1 MSDYSA
7 RVGELFDDQL
17 KGWDLARD
25 NYRQLD
31 NVMTRKFSYPCFDL
45 FVQFNPGRIT
55 SSAAKV
61 DARSIEA
68 RPCFLCEKNRPPQQ
82 RGVAYEDDFVILV
95 NPFPIFRRHLTIVS
109 ESHTDQ
115 RIAPNFVTMLDLAR
129 CLPEYS
135 VFYNGPQ
142 CGASAPDHLHFQAGN
157 RGFMPVE
164 QDFGKKTLCT
174 LQAANEGIEL
184 WSWEEYR
191 RGIMTLRGTDRYA
204 LMRAFE
210 KFYLRFELMQPDRP
224 EPMLN
229 IITCYSDGNWIIHVI
244 PRKLHRPSCF
254 FAEGKDKIVLSPAS
268 VDMGGVLITP
278 REEDYL
284 KITSRDINDILDQV
298 CLTEDEI
305 ESLTSDII

>member
-7 RVGELFDDQL
+7 RVGELFNEQL
-17 KGWDLARD
+17 KEWGLARD
-25 NYRQLD
+25 NYLQLN
-31 NVMTRKFSYPCFDL
+31 NVVTRKFSYPLFDL

-61 DARSIEA
+61 DTRSIEA
-68 RPCFLCEKNRPPQQ
+68 RPCFLCEKNRPAQQ
-82 RGVAYEDDFVILV
+82 RGVEYEDDYIILV
-95 NPFPIFRRHLTIVS
+95 NPFPIFRQHLTIVS
-109 ESHTDQ
+109 EWHIDQ
-115 RIAPNFVTMLDLAR
+115 RIAPNFMTMLDLAR
-129 CLPEYS
+129 SLPEYS

-164 QDFGKKTLCT
+164 SDFGKKALCRI
-174 LQAANEGIEL
+174 QAVNDGIEL

-191 RGIMTLRGTDRYA
+191 RGILTLKGTDKDA
-204 LMRAFE
+204 LTGAFE
-210 KFYLRFELMQPDRP
+210 KFYVRFELMQRDRP

-229 IITCYSDGNWIIHVI
+229 IITYYSEGNWIIHII

-254 FAEGKDKIVLSPAS
+254 FAEGNEKIVLSPAS

-284 KITSRDINDILDQV
+284 KITSGDINDILDEV
-298 CLTEDEI
+298 CLSEDEI

>member
-1 MSDYSA
+1 
-7 RVGELFDDQL
+7 
-17 KGWDLARD
+17 
-25 NYRQLD
+25 
-31 NVMTRKFSYPCFDL
+31 MTRKFSYPYFDL

-61 DARSIEA
+61 DARSIEE
-68 RPCFLCEKNRPPQQ
+68 RPCFLCEKNRPSQQ
-82 RGVAYEDDFVILV
+82 KGVVYEDDFVILV

-115 RIAPNFVTMLDLAR
+115 RIAPNFGTMLNLAR
-129 CLPEYS
+129 SLPQYS

-164 QDFGKKTLCT
+164 RDFGKKILCRI
-174 LQAANEGIEL
+174 QAVNDGIEL

-191 RGIMTLRGTDRYA
+191 RGIMTLKGTDRSA
-204 LMRAFE
+204 LTKAFE
-210 KFYLRFELMQPDRP
+210 KFYLRFEPMQPDRP

-229 IITCYSDGNWIIHVI
+229 IITCYSDGSWIIHVI

-278 REEDYL
+278 REEDYH
-284 KITSRDINDILDQV
+284 KITSRDIDDILDQV

-305 ESLTSDII
+305 ESLTSGII